1 MLKTRSSPSLQGV
14 FTLPTFSLSSA
25 PPDEKSGSNKT
36 QKETHTAELPT
47 VVETGMKPLSLKAR
61 ASCWGTKFRT
71 KFIDWSQEKSKQQQL
86 FNEYLT

>member
-61 ASCWGTKFRT
+61 ASCWQRNSGQSPLIGAKR
-71 KFIDWSQEKSKQQQL
+71 KVSSNNYSMSI
-86 FNEYLT
+86 